1 MGWWATLLY
10 NEKGKSPYLRERNL
24 EMLEK
29 KIVNVVILCL
39 VDVVIFILANETGL
53 YAKIRG
59 TIHAKHFD

>member
-1 MGWWATLLY
+1 
-10 NEKGKSPYLRERNL
+10 
-24 EMLEK
+24 MLEK